1 VGDAAIKFEVFVEED
16 SRWVINT
23 VSADE
28 TEAVSHARK
37 LLQSKTTA
45 AVQVVRE
52 RIGVLGRVFSTI
64 VYEER
69 RSGRDKAEFRANP
82 IEGPVPT
89 PCLDLAAFYA
99 AESRR
104 LIGRV
109 LRDYFDKFALSASEV
124 LYSFRHMKK
133 LGDTDSLLHGAV
145 QQVALAQARMTE
157 GGSGKERAKSLH
169 DLVDLAMV
177 RAQALE
183 ADRNRPRIG
192 DGGLRQ
198 VIAEASARYQG
209 EELEYR
215 LRYAIAEYLA
225 DGRGWIDKL
234 DKLIRISGD
243 GRSAEVAR
251 LIDPFVGDLLAS
263 TGALRDILGA
273 KDDLADAL
281 ETLVQIARGNHDG
294 KGTEV
299 PDLTAAICALIATH
313 GMPETTASLI
323 ARVSKGLEGSARLTK
338 GEPQDEVAAFR
349 RLIGLLKDDKGKLLG
364 GPTIQDAVSR
374 RSGRWLAPETIDK
387 LVPPPKQPKERYEQL
402 LVLERIIFG
411 DRNKEILAGYMNEI
425 IENPH
430 TRDILFG
437 KSGTVLDKMRIL
449 AKLQA
454 KVLESELPD
463 ALKALVG
470 GNLDAAVLNLLLE
483 HRVLDKVEQGDS
495 FVHRAL
501 KLMQFCRS
509 DALTKGKARDVVRER
524 AQSYLK
530 QPRFL
535 AQYTMNAKTDGE
547 REKLLRDLQAL
558 MADAGLL

>member
-1 VGDAAIKFEVFVEED
+1 VGEAAIKFEVFVEED

-23 VSADE
+23 VSFDE
-28 TEAVSHARK
+28 NEAISHARK
-37 LLQSKTTA
+37 LLASKTTA

-52 RIGVLGRVFSTI
+52 RIGVLGRAFNTI

-99 AESRR
+99 GESRR

-109 LRDYFDKFALSASEV
+109 LRDYFDKFTLSASE
-124 LYSFRHMKK
+124 LLHSFRHMRK

-145 QQVALAQARMTE
+145 QAVALAQARATE
-157 GGSGKERAKSLH
+157 QAGKARAKALH

-183 ADRNRPRIG
+183 ADRSRPRIG
-192 DGGLRQ
+192 QGGLRQ
-198 VIAEASARYQG
+198 TLAEASGRYHG

-215 LRYAIAEYLA
+215 LRYAVTEHLA
-225 DGRGWIDKL
+225 DGRNWLDKL
-234 DKLIRISGD
+234 DRLIRLAGD
-243 GRSAEVAR
+243 GRSGQVAQ
-251 LIDPFVGDLLAS
+251 LVDPFIGDLLGS

-273 KDDLADAL
+273 QDDLATAL
-281 ETLVQIARGNHDG
+281 ESLVRIARGQHDG
-294 KGTEV
+294 QGTDV
-299 PDLTAAICALIATH
+299 PDITTAICALISTH
-313 GMPETTASLI
+313 GMPETTGALI

-338 GEPQDEVAAFR
+338 GEPSDEVAAFR
-349 RLIGLLKDDKGKLLG
+349 RLVGLLKDEHGTMLG
-364 GPTIQDAVSR
+364 GPTIHDAVSR
-374 RSGRWLAPETIDK
+374 RSARWLAPETIDK
-387 LVPPPKQPKERYEQL
+387 LVPPPKQAKERYEQL

-437 KSGTVLDKMRIL
+437 KSGSVLDKMRIL

-454 KVLESELPD
+454 KVLDSELPQAMRD
-463 ALKALVG
+463 LVA
-470 GNLDAAVLNLLLE
+470 GNLDAAVLDLLLD

-509 DALTKGKARDVVRER
+509 DALTTGKARDVVRER

-535 AQYTMNAKTDGE
+535 AQYTMNARTDTE
-547 REKLLRDLQAL
+547 REQLLRDLQAL

>member
-1 VGDAAIKFEVFVEED
+1 MGDAAVKFEVFIEED

-23 VSADE
+23 VSEDE
-28 TEAVSHARK
+28 QEAVSQARK
-37 LLQSKTTA
+37 LLSVPATV

-52 RIGVLGRVFSTI
+52 RVGVLGRVFSTV

-69 RSGRDKAEFRANP
+69 RSDRKKAEFRANP

-89 PCLDLAAFYA
+89 PCLDLAALFA

-109 LRDYFDKFALSASEV
+109 LRDYLDKFTLSASE
-124 LYSFRHMKK
+124 LLHSFRHMKK
-133 LGDTDSLLHGAV
+133 LGETDSLLYGAV
-145 QQVALAQARMTE
+145 QQVALAQARMTGE
-157 GGSGKERAKSLH
+157 TGKDRVRVLH

-183 ADRNRPRIG
+183 ADRTRPRIG
-192 DGGLRQ
+192 TGGLRQ
-198 VIAEASARYQG
+198 ALAEASARFQG

-215 LRYAIAEYLA
+215 LRYAIAEHLA
-225 DGRGWIDKL
+225 DGRSWIDKL
-234 DKLIRISGD
+234 DRLVRLAGD
-243 GRSAEVAR
+243 GRSPEVAR
-251 LIDPFVGDLLAS
+251 LIDPFVGDVLGS

-273 KDDLADAL
+273 QEDLAAAL
-281 ETLVQIARGNHDG
+281 EALVNIARGTHDG

-299 PDLTAAICALIATH
+299 PDITTAICALITAH
-313 GMPETTASLI
+313 GMPETAASLV
-323 ARVSKGLEGSARLTK
+323 ARVSKGLEGSARLTR

-349 RLIGLLKDDKGKLLG
+349 RLVGLLKDKHGKMLG
-364 GPTIQDAVSR
+364 GAEIQDAVSR

-387 LVPPPKQPKERYEQL
+387 LVPPPKQAKERYEQL

-454 KVLESELPD
+454 KVLDSDLPE
-463 ALKALVG
+463 AMQALVG

-535 AQYTMNAKTDGE
+535 AQYTMNAKTDAE